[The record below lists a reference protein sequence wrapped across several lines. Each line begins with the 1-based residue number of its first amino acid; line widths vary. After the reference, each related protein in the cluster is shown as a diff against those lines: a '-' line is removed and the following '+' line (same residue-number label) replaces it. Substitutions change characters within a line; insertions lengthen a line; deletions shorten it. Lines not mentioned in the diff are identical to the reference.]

1 MQTKA
6 NLQARRRPV
15 ARHPGIY
22 YRPRPSGKVGPPY
35 EIPYLDSSGRRRW
48 AVVHGRLDDA
58 EAKRAELRL
67 RRRRGER
74 IQPIRKSFEQYAW
87 QWLDRQPIRERTREV
102 HSWALREHLI
112 PYFGRR
118 RLDQISVDD
127 VAAFIAAMRRKGLRG
142 STTLTALRPL
152 SKILAHAARRGAIPV
167 NPCSQLE
174 RGERP
179 RLDDQRPKRILSL
192 DEMQA
197 LIAAADSEQYR
208 CLLEL
213 LITAGLRIGE
223 ALGLAVCD
231 LDRKHSLIR
240 VEYQLG
246 RDGDRT
252 PLKTEESRRAIDIPP
267 QLMRR
272 LVALVAERGA
282 LPDPA
287 ALVFA
292 SRTGSGL
299 ERKVARGALRRAVK
313 AAGLAQ
319 PVPSL
324 HDLRHS
330 HASMLIALD
339 VPVVDVQRR
348 LGHRKPDTTLRV
360 YAHQW
365 KEREARRSQVGQQLG
380 QLFERHRQL
389 TAPTVTRLALPPAP
403 SHA

>member
-1 MQTKA
+1 MQKKA
-6 NLQARRRPV
+6 NPRARRRPV

-22 YRPRPSGKVGPPY
+22 YRPRSGGRVGPPY
-35 EIPYLDSSGRRRW
+35 EIAYLDSTGKRRW
-48 AVVHGRLDDA
+48 AVVHGSLDDA
-58 EAKRAELRL
+58 EARRAELRL

-74 IQPIRKSFEQYAW
+74 NQPVRKSFEEYAW
-87 QWLDRQPIRERTREV
+87 EWLELQACRARTREV

-118 RLDQISVDD
+118 RLDQITVDD

-179 RLDDQRPKRILSL
+179 KLDDQRPKRILAL

-197 LIAAADSEQYR
+197 VIASADSDQYR

-252 PLKTEESRRAIDIPP
+252 PLKTEESRRAIDIPS

-272 LVALVAERGA
+272 LVTLVAERHA
-282 LPDPA
+282 LDNPA
-287 ALVFA
+287 AFVFA
-292 SRTGSGL
+292 SRSGSGL
-299 ERKVARGALRRAVK
+299 ERKVAREALKRAVK
-313 AAGLAQ
+313 TAGLAA
-319 PVPSL
+319 PEPSL

-380 QLFERHRQL
+380 QLFERRREL

>member
-1 MQTKA
+1 MGTPTLPRLA
-6 NLQARRRPV
+6 GPAPTSIEPPPPAPARVCAP
-15 ARHPGIY
+15 
-22 YRPRPSGKVGPPY
+22 
-35 EIPYLDSSGRRRW
+35 
-48 AVVHGRLDDA
+48 HGL
-58 EAKRAELRL
+58 E
-67 RRRRGER
+67 
-74 IQPIRKSFEQYAW
+74 
-87 QWLDRQPIRERTREV
+87 RQPGRARTREI

-112 PYFGRR
+112 PHFGRR
-118 RLDQISVDD
+118 RLDQITVDD

-152 SKILAHAARRGAIPV
+152 SRILAHAARRGAIPV

-179 RLDDQRPKRILSL
+179 TLDDQRPKRILNL

-197 LIAAADSEQYR
+197 TISCADCELYR

-213 LITAGLRIGE
+213 LLTGGLRIGE
-223 ALGLAVCD
+223 ALGLSVCD
-231 LDRKHSLIR
+231 LDHEHSLIR

-246 RDGDRT
+246 RDGTRT

-267 QLMRR
+267 QLMHR
-272 LVALVAERGA
+272 LVALVAARDA
-282 LPDPA
+282 LSDPA

-292 SRTGSGL
+292 SRNGTGL
-299 ERKVARGALRRAVK
+299 VRKVARAALKRAVK
-313 AAGLAQ
+313 AAAIA
-319 PVPSL
+319 PPEPSL

-365 KEREARRSQVGQQLG
+365 KEREARRSQIGQQLG
-380 QLFERHRQL
+380 QLFRDRAAL
-389 TAPTVTRLALPPAP
+389 PAPAPTTRLALPPARDRD
-403 SHA
+403 A